1 MTHNG
6 FRIVDAKQTP
16 WRSSD
21 PGAKER
27 WSYQENVMTENL
39 FIGCLMMTACVV
51 IQCVVVALLLH
62 VVPFLERNG
71 VLRLTVLHAVWL
83 LTSVL
88 LIMFVG
94 NLLQIAAWAGIL
106 LGFGEF
112 GDFATAFY
120 HSMVNFTTLG
130 YGDLV
135 MSEKHRL
142 LGALEAANG
151 VLMFG
156 LTTGV
161 LFALMQVLIRR
172 ASQAHPRG

>member
-1 MTHNG
+1 MAT
-6 FRIVDAKQTP
+6 
-16 WRSSD
+16 
-21 PGAKER
+21 
-27 WSYQENVMTENL
+27 NL
-39 FIGCLMMTACVV
+39 LIGCFMMTACIA
-51 IQCVVVALLLH
+51 IQCVVVALLLR
-62 VVPFLERNG
+62 VLPFLERKG
-71 VLRLTVLHAVWL
+71 VLRLTVSHAVWL

-88 LIMFVG
+88 LIMFAG
-94 NLLQIAAWAGIL
+94 NLLQIAAWAGVL

-161 LFALMQVLIRR
+161 LFALMQALIRR
-172 ASQAHPRG
+172 ASGAHAGGQDR

>member
-1 MTHNG
+1 M
-6 FRIVDAKQTP
+6 A
-16 WRSSD
+16 
-21 PGAKER
+21 
-27 WSYQENVMTENL
+27 ENL
-39 FIGCLMMTACVV
+39 LVGCLMMTACVV
-51 IQCVVVALLLH
+51 IQCVVVALLLRLL
-62 VVPFLERNG
+62 PLLERKG
-71 VLRLTVLHAVWL
+71 VLRLPVLHAVLL

-88 LIMFVG
+88 LIMFAG

-156 LTTGV
+156 LTTGAV
-161 LFALMQVLIRR
+161 FALMQVLIKR
-172 ASQAHPRG
+172 ALGAPAGGRDR